1 MRKTPDLKNKRF
13 GRLVVLDLSDGYVDE
28 KYKRR
33 GWVCECDC
41 GNVVLLRGDVIQREN
56 TYGCGC
62 GAGSHLKTHGLSKHP
77 LHSIWKGMKARC
89 YNNKCE
95 AYKNYG
101 GRGIKV
107 CDRWLTFD
115 NFLNDMGE
123 RPNLLTIERINNN
136 GNYELSNCRWATR
149 KEQCNNRRSNQ
160 NVEFNG
166 MVKNFTEWEKF
177 LNLKPGTIARRLK
190 NKWSVEEA
198 LTTLIRPTKEI

>member
-101 GRGIKV
+101 GRGILV
-107 CDRWLTFD
+107 CDEWLD
-115 NFLNDMGE
+115 NFTTFFEWSLSNGWEVGLEIDRQDND
-123 RPNLLTIERINNN
+123 
-136 GNYELSNCRWATR
+136 GNYEPNNCRFVTQLINARNKRGVKLSKTKAAEIR
-149 KEQCNNRRSNQ
+149 KLLA
-160 NVEFNG
+160 NG
-166 MVKNFTEWEKF
+166 VGHSDIASQFGVSVSSISLIN
-177 LNLKPGTIARRLK
+177 LNKTW
-190 NKWSVEEA
+190 N
-198 LTTLIRPTKEI
+198 